1 MHASAHLPPCRRKRR
16 RLLVDR
22 LAVRRRQQD
31 RRAGSSVDAEPLS
44 LSGQRERREASY
56 DLLQICRSGS
66 HRYPVGFSGD
76 TIITWD
82 SLAFQPYFTSTASN
96 IGYGMWSHDIGGHMR
111 GFKDDEMAGRW
122 LQFGVFSPIM
132 RLHSSNSEFNG
143 KEPWRYRPEICSMMK
158 EFLRLRHRLLP
169 YLYTMNHRAYE
180 EDIPLMLPM
189 YYNWP
194 EEEKAY
200 QFPNEYLFGS
210 ELIARLSPR
219 RASRN

>member
-1 MHASAHLPPCRRKRR
+1 
-16 RLLVDR
+16 
-22 LAVRRRQQD
+22 
-31 RRAGSSVDAEPLS
+31 
-44 LSGQRERREASY
+44 
-56 DLLQICRSGS
+56 
-66 HRYPVGFSGD
+66 
-76 TIITWD
+76 
-82 SLAFQPYFTSTASN
+82 
-96 IGYGMWSHDIGGHMR
+96 MR

-143 KEPWRYRPEICSMMK
+143 KEPWRYRPEICSMME

-194 EEEKAY
+194 EEENAY

-210 ELIARLSPR
+210 ELIAAPVTSPCIPKLNMAKVKVWLPDGSVRHIHRKKIQRRTYPVHYRDINSSLFSQKPELSSP
-219 RASRN
+219 